1 MTPHIGNLKYL
12 KKIFWGNYCKM
23 FFFKSYE
30 FGSLLVNSSVVAP
43 CAGAAGGEEESEQG
57 ENKYQL
63 GR

>member
-12 KKIFWGNYCKM
+12 KKILGHYCKM
-23 FFFKSYE
+23 FFKSYE
-30 FGSLLVNSSVVAP
+30 FVSLLVNSSVVAP

>member
-1 MTPHIGNLKYL
+1 
-12 KKIFWGNYCKM
+12 M

-57 ENKYQL
+57 ENKYTL
-63 GR
+63 GC